1 MIKKFKNGKLKLSVP
16 KNYRN
21 EDGTVSEKFYHGAMF
36 RNKLY
41 IDTIDGKWYLI
52 DLSTRK
58 VYDFY
63 KNYIIQNPIQFL
75 LDDLTRKEIVYLP
88 AQNSKVLF
96 ALYMKEYSAE

>member
-1 MIKKFKNGKLKLSVP
+1 MIKRFKNGKLKLSVP

-36 RNKLY
+36 CNNLY
-41 IDTIDGKWYLI
+41 IDTIDDNWYLI
-52 DLSTRK
+52 DFNTRK

-63 KNYIIQNPIQFL
+63 NNIIQNPLQAL
-75 LDDLTRKEIVYLP
+75 LNILTRNKIVYLYP
-88 AQNSKVLF
+88 APNSKILF